1 MAAGLIFLLGIA
13 LLFAFAWY
21 FGTESAT
28 TKRRI
33 GTFLTIGVTAAS
45 LYFYEKLGIE
55 KGIELKGGIAVNLR
69 IQPGSDDMPITRDT
83 QETVIGV
90 LERRLNKLG
99 TKELILA
106 PQGADR
112 IFLQM
117 PSIGED
123 QADDIVKT
131 VTKAAKLE
139 FSIIPTPQ
147 DDRIPGN
154 AFVLGNAVY
163 EGTQIVPGYK
173 ALPLKKAGE
182 DKKKTADV
190 EEKDAAEGEGAD
202 KKEAE
207 GADEK
212 EAEAE
217 VDYVLMK
224 LKADM
229 SGNSVTKAY
238 ASFDQ
243 QGWGISITFDNEG
256 AQQFGELSAANP
268 NRQMAIILDGEVI
281 SSPAFNSGPIW
292 GGTCRIS
299 GDFTQLE
306 ALSLAAAMSNPLKE
320 PLSKESVS
328 FISPTMGEATV
339 KQGVTAGVAG
349 LALTLFFILIYYRVA
364 GMLAILGMLI
374 NIAIIFGSMAL
385 FKFTLT
391 LPGIAGIILTIGI
404 AIDANVLIYERLR
417 EEMAGGKSLP
427 NAIKT
432 AYGKALSA
440 IIDANITT
448 LITATILYMV
458 ATGTVKGFA
467 ITLILGIL
475 ASLFSALLVTR
486 VCFSWLVSD
495 KGGVVKKLSFANIAP
510 KRQFDFLSKRK
521 VALMAS
527 AVVVVL
533 SLVITPTKDPRG
545 VDLKGGDLLTVH
557 SPGDVTTDKVDQ
569 VLQAANYD
577 GFYVQKQHAM
587 GGGGDFLTIRSA
599 HGTGELIKDTLEKD
613 LKMDVSEIEVESVGS
628 LVGSEMLKTSLMA
641 LGFGMIAILLY
652 VTIRFEFAFALG
664 ALVALVHDLIIV
676 MGLVTVFGL
685 EVSLITVG
693 AFLTIAGYSINDS
706 IVVFDRVRE
715 GLRTKRGDVKDIMNF
730 SLNAT
735 LSRTLL
741 TSMTT
746 LLTLVTLYV
755 FGGPALNNFAFTL
768 IAGVLVGTYSSVF
781 VASPIVL
788 WWARKTKTNLR
799 REVLDSDQ
807 DRIGPDSQ
815 VIEA

>member
-1 MAAGLIFLLGIA
+1 MAAGLIFLMGIA
-13 LLFAFAWY
+13 VLFAFAWY
-21 FGTESAT
+21 FGTESVSV
-28 TKRRI
+28 KRRI
-33 GTFLTIGVTAAS
+33 GTILAIGVTAAS
-45 LYFYEKLGIE
+45 MYFYDKLGIE
-55 KGIELKGGIAVNLR
+55 QGIELKGGIAVNLR
-69 IQPGSDDMPITRDT
+69 ITQSSPDMPITREI

-90 LERRLNKLG
+90 LERRLNESA

-106 PQGADR
+106 PQGTDR

-117 PSIGED
+117 PSTGEERA
-123 QADDIVKT
+123 QEIVDI

-139 FSIIPTPQ
+139 FSIIPTAQ

-154 AFVLGNAVY
+154 AFILGNAVNK
-163 EGTQIVPGYK
+163 GTQIVPGYK
-173 ALPLKKAGE
+173 ALPVKKSGEEKKKASD
-182 DKKKTADV
+182 DKK
-190 EEKDAAEGEGAD
+190 EGELAGKEAD

-207 GADEK
+207 
-212 EAEAE
+212 AEPE
-217 VDYVLMK
+217 YVLMK

-229 SGNSVTKAY
+229 SGDSVTKAY

-268 NRQMAIILDGEVI
+268 GRSMAIILDGEVI
-281 SSPAFNSGPIW
+281 SYPSFNSGAIW
-292 GGTCRIS
+292 GGNCRIS
-299 GDFTQLE
+299 GDFTQME
-306 ALSLAAAMSNPLKE
+306 AMSLAAAMANPLKE
-320 PLSKESVS
+320 PLIKESVS
-328 FISPTMGEATV
+328 FISPTMGAATV
-339 KQGVTAGVAG
+339 KQGITAGVAG

-364 GMLAILGMLI
+364 GMLAVLGMLI
-374 NIAIIFGSMAL
+374 NIAIIFGAMAL

-417 EEMAGGKSLP
+417 EEMSGGKSLP
-427 NAIKT
+427 TAIKT

-448 LITATILYMV
+448 LITAGILYMV

-486 VCFSWLVSD
+486 VCFSWLVSE
-495 KGGVVKKLSFANIAP
+495 KGGLIKKLSFANIAP
-510 KRQFDFLSKRK
+510 KRQFDFLGKRK
-521 VALMAS
+521 MALTVS
-527 AVVVVL
+527 AVLVVL
-533 SLVITPTKDPRG
+533 SLLVTPMKDPRG

-557 SPGDVTTDKVDQ
+557 SPGDVTIEKIEQT
-569 VLQAANYD
+569 LLAAD
-577 GFYVQKQHAM
+577 FKGFYVQKQHAM
-587 GGGGDFLTIRSA
+587 GGGGEFLTIRSM
-599 HGTGELIKDTLEKD
+599 HGTGEQIKGALKKD

-641 LGFGMIAILLY
+641 LGFGMLAILLY

-676 MGLVTVFGL
+676 LGLVTVSGL
-685 EVSLITVG
+685 EISLITVG

-715 GLRTKRGDVKDIMNF
+715 GLKTKRGDVKDIMNF

-741 TSMTT
+741 TSLTTMLT
-746 LLTLVTLYV
+746 LLTLYV
-755 FGGPALNNFAFTL
+755 FGGPSLNNFAFTL
-768 IAGVLVGTYSSVF
+768 IAGVIVGTYSSIF

-788 WWARKTKTNLR
+788 WWVRKTNTNLR
-799 REVLDSDQ
+799 REVLDSEQ
-807 DRIGPDSQ
+807 EKISPDTQ

>member
-1 MAAGLIFLLGIA
+1 MAAGIIFLMGITV
-13 LLFAFAWY
+13 LFAFAWY
-21 FGTESAT
+21 FGTESVSV
-28 TKRRI
+28 KRRI
-33 GTFLTIGVTAAS
+33 GTLLAIGVTAGS
-45 LYFYEKLGIE
+45 LYFYEELGIE

-69 IQPGSDDMPITRDT
+69 IQQGSDKMPITRET
-83 QETVIGV
+83 QETVIAV
-90 LERRLNKLG
+90 LERRLNKTG

-106 PQGADR
+106 PQGSDR

-117 PSIGED
+117 PSIGEEE
-123 QADDIVKT
+123 ASDIVKM

-139 FSIIPTPQ
+139 FAIIPTQQ

-154 AFVLGNAVY
+154 AFILGNAVNK
-163 EGTQIVPGYK
+163 GTQIVPGYK
-173 ALPLKKAGE
+173 AVALKKAGE
-182 DKKKTADV
+182 D
-190 EEKDAAEGEGAD
+190 D
-202 KKEAE
+202 KKEKSEGEE
-207 GADEK
+207 GAEADKDED
-212 EAEAE
+212 AEKAN
-217 VDYVLMK
+217 VTQYVLMK

-229 SGNSVTKAY
+229 SGNSVTQAY

-243 QGWGISITFDNEG
+243 QGWGISITFDNDG

-281 SSPAFNSGPIW
+281 SYPAFNSGPIW
-292 GGTCRIS
+292 GGSCRIS
-299 GDFTQLE
+299 GDFSQVE
-306 ALSLAAAMSNPLKE
+306 AKSLAAAMANPLKE
-320 PLSKESVS
+320 PLTKESVS
-328 FISPTMGEATV
+328 FISPTMGAATV
-339 KQGVTAGVAG
+339 KQGITAGVAG
-349 LALTLFFILIYYRVA
+349 LSLTLLFILVYYRVA
-364 GMLAILGMLI
+364 GVLAILGMLI

-417 EEMAGGKSLP
+417 EEMTGGKSLH

-448 LITATILYMV
+448 LITAVILYMV

-467 ITLILGIL
+467 ITLILGIM

-486 VCFSWLVSD
+486 VCFSWLVTE
-495 KGGVVKKLSFANIAP
+495 KGGLVKKLSFANIAP
-510 KRQFDFLSKRK
+510 KRQFDFLSKRR
-521 VALMAS
+521 VALAVS
-527 AVVVVL
+527 AVLVVL
-533 SLVITPTKDPRG
+533 SLVVSSTKDPRG
-545 VDLKGGDLLTVH
+545 VDLKGGDLLTIH
-557 SPGDVTTDKVDQ
+557 SPGDVTTEKIEQ
-569 VLQAANYD
+569 TLQAASFK

-587 GGGGDFLTIRSA
+587 GGGGEFLTVRSV
-599 HGTGELIKDTLEKD
+599 HGSGDKIKAVLKKD
-613 LKMDVSEIEVESVGS
+613 LQMDVSEVEVESVGS

-652 VTIRFEFAFALG
+652 VTLRFEFAFALG

-676 MGLVTVFGL
+676 LGLVTVSGL
-685 EVSLITVG
+685 EISLITVG

-715 GLRTKRGDVKDIMNF
+715 GLKTKRGDVKDIMNF

-741 TSMTT
+741 TSLTTMLT
-746 LLTLVTLYV
+746 LLTLYI
-755 FGGPALNNFAFTL
+755 FGGPSLNNFAFTL
-768 IAGVLVGTYSSVF
+768 IAGVIVGTYSSIY

-788 WWARKTKTNLR
+788 WWARKSKTNLR
-799 REVLDSDQ
+799 REVLDSEQEKIQADT
-807 DRIGPDSQ
+807 PT
-815 VIEA
+815 IEA